1 MSDQSSNPIPPK
13 SSRRKKILRGLGI
26 ASLLLLV
33 IGIVQFWPRPHD
45 ALTRYIPNDALVVV
59 KIEPFTFIENL
70 KGHYQEIANSP
81 LVEKLSKD
89 DTSAC
94 KPPKNPLQFGIDL
107 QHTAWTRGGEI
118 YGFTM
123 ADPVN
128 NTSSTHVVL
137 ALTNKNKFKNFLEAI
152 FCQDTFTI
160 DEGNN
165 SSQLTTKD
173 SSLIVTWDHKAALF
187 TLNYTP
193 KGNLDLMK
201 TWARYR
207 IENPDRKNCI
217 EQHKDFKA
225 FRKEAEEVAVFVN
238 LQALTEEAYDYLSSE
253 LALIDPNGLLSPQ
266 ISANGLRSIQC
277 YLTIDSGQFV
287 LSSTFTGDIEGED
300 PFAFLAKQGL
310 SKEASD
316 NLHSSGNPQVAF
328 SIAMDMDT
336 LYDNLDA
343 LVQEGLIGEQPLSLA
358 EIDEQL
364 GAFVP
369 ALANKQWTIQE
380 LITSL
385 NGQISGAVSIDLK
398 MLQDLQ
404 PIDELNLHI
413 GLVEGDSVFG
423 KTVTE
428 LSNGVIQERGLS
440 LDLLFENDSAINAL
454 YESLYVLPYSGRQLV
469 KTSEGYTLILGMKDG
484 LDSANNVNGHND
496 DVDLFIRNAG
506 YGQDNAIDGDIQ
518 KFLQRNPIAFY
529 VSLNGKDYGPMF
541 SDITKEILEFNLE
554 DVELSEQAVDDIVHL
569 MSHLSFSVSAQ
580 GEMEVVLALDNTEDN
595 PFVTIWQV
603 LNRYAQELG
612 MLD

>member
-1 MSDQSSNPIPPK
+1 M
-13 SSRRKKILRGLGI
+13 
-26 ASLLLLV
+26 
-33 IGIVQFWPRPHD
+33 
-45 ALTRYIPNDALVVV
+45 VV

-137 ALTNKNKFKNFLEAI
+137 ALTNKNKFKNFLEAV

-165 SSQLTTKD
+165 SSQLTMKD
-173 SSLIVTWDHKAALF
+173 SSLLVTWDHKAAIF
-187 TLNYTP
+187 SLNYSP
-193 KGNLDLMK
+193 SVSLDSMQK
-201 TWARYR
+201 WARYR

-217 EQHKDFKA
+217 EQHKDFKS
-225 FRKEAEEVAVFVN
+225 FRKEAEELAVFVN
-238 LQALTEEAYDYLSSE
+238 AEAVDEEVYDIFSSE
-253 LALIDPNGLLSPQ
+253 LASMDPNGLLSPK
-266 ISANGLRSIQC
+266 ISANGIRSIQC

-287 LSSTFTGDIEGED
+287 LSSTYTGDIEGAG
-300 PFAFLAKQGL
+300 PLAFLAEQGL
-310 SKEASD
+310 SKAASD

-369 ALANKQWTIQE
+369 ALANKQWTLQE

-385 NGQISGAVSIDLK
+385 NGQIAGAVSVDLAE
-398 MLQDLQ
+398 MFS
-404 PIDELNLHI
+404 PIDELHVHI
-413 GLVEGDSVFG
+413 GLEEGDSLFSQ
-423 KTVTE
+423 TVIE
-428 LSNGVIQERGLS
+428 LSNGLIQERGLS
-440 LDLLFENDSAINAL
+440 LDLLLENEPTANML
-454 YESLYVLPYSGRQLV
+454 YESAFVLPNTGRQLV
-469 KTSEGYTLILGMKDG
+469 KTSDGYTLILGMKDG
-484 LDSANNVNGHND
+484 LDSANNVKGHND
-496 DVDLFIRNAG
+496 DVDYFIRNAG
-506 YGQDNAIDGDIQ
+506 YGQDNAIGGDIQ
-518 KFLQRNPIAFY
+518 EILQRNPIAFY
-529 VSLNGKDYGPMF
+529 VSLNGKDYGPKF
-541 SDITKEILEFNLE
+541 SDITKELLELNLE
-554 DVELSEQAVDDIVHL
+554 DVELSEQAVDDIVNL

-580 GEMEVVLALDNTEDN
+580 GKMEFVLALDNTEDN
-595 PFVTIWQV
+595 PFVTIWQTMER
-603 LNRYAQELG
+603 LEKELE

>member
-1 MSDQSSNPIPPK
+1 MSDQSSNPLTPK

-107 QHTAWTRGGEI
+107 QHMAWTRGGEI

-173 SSLIVTWDHKAALF
+173 SSLIVTWDHKAALV
-187 TLNYTP
+187 TLNYSSSVS
-193 KGNLDLMK
+193 LDSMQE
-201 TWARYR
+201 WARYR
-207 IENPDRKNCI
+207 IENPDRKNCV

-238 LQALTEEAYDYLSSE
+238 LEALTEEAYDYFSSE
-253 LALIDPNGLLSPQ
+253 LASNDPNGILSPQ
-266 ISANGLRSIQC
+266 ISANGMRSIQC

-287 LSSTFTGDIEGED
+287 LSSTYTGDIEGVG
-300 PFAFLAKQGL
+300 PLAFLAEQGL
-310 SKEASD
+310 SKEGSD
-316 NLHSSGNPQVAF
+316 NLHSKGNPQVAF

-343 LVQEGLIGEQPLSLA
+343 LVQQGLIGEQPLSLA

-385 NGQISGAVSIDLK
+385 NGQIAGAVSVDLAE
-398 MLQDLQ
+398 MFS
-404 PIDELNLHI
+404 PIDELHVHI
-413 GLVEGDSVFG
+413 GLEEGDSLFSQ
-423 KTVTE
+423 TVTE
-428 LSNGVIQERGLS
+428 LSNGLIQERGLS
-440 LDLLFENDSAINAL
+440 LDLLLENEPTANML
-454 YESLYVLPYSGRQLV
+454 YESAFVLPNTGRQLV
-469 KTSEGYTLILGMKDG
+469 KTSDGYTLILGMKDG
-484 LDSANNVNGHND
+484 LDSANNVKGHND
-496 DVDLFIRNAG
+496 DVDYFIRKAG
-506 YGQDNAIDGDIQ
+506 YGESNAVDGELRALLAD
-518 KFLQRNPIAFY
+518 NPIALY
-529 VSLNGKDYGPMF
+529 ISLNGQDYGPEF
-541 SDITKEILEFNLE
+541 STITEDLLVVFLENAE
-554 DVELSEQAVDDIVHL
+554 PSEQAIKDFANL
-569 MSHLSFSVSAQ
+569 LSHFSVSVNSN
-580 GEMEVVLALDNTEDN
+580 GEMEMILSLENTEDN
-595 PFVTIWQV
+595 PVVTIWQV
-603 LNRYAQELG
+603 FNRYAQELG